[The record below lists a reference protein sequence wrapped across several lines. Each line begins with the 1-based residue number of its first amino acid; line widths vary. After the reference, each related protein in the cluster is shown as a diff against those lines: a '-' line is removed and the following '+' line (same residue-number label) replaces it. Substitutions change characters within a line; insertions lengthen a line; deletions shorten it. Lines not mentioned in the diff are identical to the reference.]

1 MALKRKDQP
10 MSAITEYLGKL
21 NAPEKDALER
31 ICQIAR
37 VAVPGAEE
45 ATSYGMP
52 AFKHRGKP
60 LLGFTASQRHLSLHP
75 FSPAAID
82 IVKDQLGGFELS
94 KGTIRFT
101 PDNPIPESVLQQ
113 IIDARLKEIAAAK

>member
-1 MALKRKDQP
+1 
-10 MSAITEYLGKL
+10 MSAITDYLDKL

-37 VAVPGAEE
+37 SAVPGAEE

-52 AFKHRGKP
+52 AFKHKGKP
-60 LLGFTASQRHLSLHP
+60 LLGVTVSQRHLSLHP

-82 IVKDQLGGFELS
+82 GVRDQLGGFELS

-101 PDNPIPESVLQQ
+101 PDHPIPDHVLKQL
-113 IIDARLKEIAAAK
+113 IDARMKEIAAAK

>member
-1 MALKRKDQP
+1 MTD
-10 MSAITEYLGKL
+10 YLDKL
-21 NAPEKDALER
+21 NAPEKAALER

-37 VAVPGAEE
+37 AAVPGAEE

-52 AFKHRGKP
+52 AFKHKGKP
-60 LLGFTASQRHLSLHP
+60 LLGFTVSQRHLSLHP

-82 IVKDQLGGFELS
+82 SVKDQLGGFDLS

-101 PDNPIPESVLQQ
+101 PATPIPNDVLKQ

>member
-1 MALKRKDQP
+1 
-10 MSAITEYLGKL
+10 MSAITDYLDKL
-21 NAPEKDALER
+21 NAPEKAALER

-37 VAVPGAEE
+37 AAVPGAEE

-52 AFKHRGKP
+52 AFKHKGKP
-60 LLGFTASQRHLSLHP
+60 LLGFTVSQRHLSLHP

-82 IVKDQLGGFELS
+82 SVKDQLGGFDLS

-101 PDNPIPESVLQQ
+101 PATPIPDDVLKQ